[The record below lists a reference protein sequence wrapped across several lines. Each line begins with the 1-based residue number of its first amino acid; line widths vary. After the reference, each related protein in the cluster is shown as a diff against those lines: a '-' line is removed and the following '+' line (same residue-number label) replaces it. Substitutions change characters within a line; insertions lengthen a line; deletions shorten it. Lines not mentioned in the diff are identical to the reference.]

1 MPTALCRG
9 KWLHLW
15 ADPGAGLQEW
25 APWDSPVRLGRDGSP
40 KMQGREGGLPHF
52 PQLPSWG
59 GGPAGL
65 RTHLCCSLLSSGKHL
80 PPQLPWG
87 HRHIRLLPTLGS
99 GSFIARRESASVWK
113 GQQQCLGV
121 NPHLTHSL
129 IYLQERKKYYRQAAA
144 AVSYLMRKNGK
155 GPLLSPLA
163 SPTRPILGRGA
174 EHEKKT
180 VKGTKLNVKPC
191 EMYRERKS

>member
-1 MPTALCRG
+1 MGSLGQP
-9 KWLHLW
+9 
-15 ADPGAGLQEW
+15 
-25 APWDSPVRLGRDGSP
+25 SPSGE
-40 KMQGREGGLPHF
+40 GREPQNAGQRGWSPSF
-52 PQLPSWG
+52 SPTPQLGWRSCRLEDPPVLQPSEFWKT
-59 GGPAGL
+59 P
-65 RTHLCCSLLSSGKHL
+65 